1 MKIPE
6 NKQMD
11 QPEMLDKFREE
22 LSGIFL
28 WAVDGFR
35 DFRDNGLV
43 VPSSV
48 EAATAKYRSDSD
60 VLGAFLNE
68 CVLKDIGVYTPVKK
82 VYDTFK
88 KWCED
93 SREFVIKKKIFKES
107 LIEHGFSEPVSIG
120 KNVQNW
126 KDLKL
131 IGDYCA

>member
-1 MKIPE
+1 
-6 NKQMD
+6 MD
-11 QPEMLDKFREE
+11 
-22 LSGIFL
+22 GY
-28 WAVDGFR
+28 R
-35 DFRDNGLV
+35 DFRDSGLIE
-43 VPSSV
+43 PESV
-48 EAATAKYRSDSD
+48 KSATAKYRSDSD

-88 KWCED
+88 KWSED

-131 IGDYCA
+131 IGEYCA